1 MISGYAELKQVLEI
15 FEEAKNDL
23 RNKGIQFNEKIE
35 TGIMIE
41 IPSAVL
47 IADKLANEVDFFSI
61 GTNDLTQYTL
71 AVDRGNQKIAHLYE
85 GLHPAVLRLIY
96 ETIHA
101 AHRKGIWVGLCGDM
115 ASNPLAVLPLIAMG
129 IDELSVSPIF
139 VPEIKNIIRSIDYKK
154 IISLPKDLFK
164 LSTALEIR
172 KFILNYFDKYS
183 IPVNYRI
190 WGDFFN

>member
-1 MISGYAELKQVLEI
+1 
-15 FEEAKNDL
+15 
-23 RNKGIQFNEKIE
+23 
-35 TGIMIE
+35 
-41 IPSAVL
+41 
-47 IADKLANEVDFFSI
+47 
-61 GTNDLTQYTL
+61 
-71 AVDRGNQKIAHLYE
+71 
-85 GLHPAVLRLIY
+85 
-96 ETIHA
+96 
-101 AHRKGIWVGLCGDM
+101 
-115 ASNPLAVLPLIAMG
+115 LPLIAMG